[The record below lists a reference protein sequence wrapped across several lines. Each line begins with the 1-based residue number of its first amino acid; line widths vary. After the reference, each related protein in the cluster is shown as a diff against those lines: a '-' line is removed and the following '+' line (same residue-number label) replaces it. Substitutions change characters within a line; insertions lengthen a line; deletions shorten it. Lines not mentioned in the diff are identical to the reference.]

1 MHLLNVKHWPC
12 SHWNLLVMEVC
23 MVKSVNDFFFG
34 HLTLILKRSG
44 NENDTNQVRCCNAAS
59 ISDTTN
65 GLPLYPM
72 GIWHL
77 LTGWHSVD
85 QSEKPNAPS
94 AGERS
99 LKNRKGL
106 HSSLAPSPPPP
117 TRFLVRPRL
126 SSRAAVAL
134 TLQARIHTGFHRFTE
149 MGQIFPYRYI
159 LQGFILGKWNLPISW
174 LEYSETQEKE
184 LNGVKV
190 YKIS

>member
-1 MHLLNVKHWPC
+1 MSFFWPRD
-12 SHWNLLVMEVC
+12 LDLETL
-23 MVKSVNDFFFG
+23 KSS
-34 HLTLILKRSG
+34 SG
-44 NENDTNQVRCCNAAS
+44 NENDTNQVIRCCNAAS
-59 ISDTTN
+59 SNTTN
-65 GLPLYPM
+65 GLPLCPM

-106 HSSLAPSPPPP
+106 HSSLAPSSPP
-117 TRFLVRPRL
+117 TRLLVRPRL

-159 LQGFILGKWNLPISW
+159 FN
-174 LEYSETQEKE
+174 KE
-184 LNGVKV
+184 RNFPSCKA
-190 YKIS
+190 SS